1 MTRGERRAVERLV
14 AAAVPEGDGLPPV
27 ERTDA
32 VEAFGAWLRA
42 APGPNRAALRA
53 LLRAVGAQLG
63 RLPADERAGWI
74 EAGRGRLA
82 GSAQFLARIAAH
94 CYYGDE
100 AVLRALGYDAR
111 GAAARGLAL
120 RRAEGRL

>member
-1 MTRGERRAVERLV
+1 MRRFERNAVARLLD
-14 AAAVPEGDGLPPV
+14 AAVPAGDGLPPV

-32 VEAFGAWLRA
+32 LAAFDDWLRA

-53 LLRAVGAQLG
+53 TLQAVDAKLR
-63 RLPADERAGWI
+63 RLPARERAGWLSS
-74 EAGRGRLA
+74 GRGRLGGA
-82 GSAQFLARIAAH
+82 AQFLARIAAH

-100 AVLRALGYDAR
+100 GVMRALGYDAR
-111 GAAARGLAL
+111 EVAARGLAL

>member
-1 MTRGERRAVERLV
+1 MTRGERRAIERLV
-14 AAAVPEGDGLPPV
+14 AAAVPQGEGLPPV

-32 VEAFGAWLRA
+32 AEAFDAWLRA
-42 APGPNRAALRA
+42 APRPNRIALRA
-53 LLRAVGAQLG
+53 LLRTAARGDVPRRLESGSGVRGGA
-63 RLPADERAGWI
+63 
-74 EAGRGRLA
+74 
-82 GSAQFLARIAAH
+82 AQFLARVAAH

-111 GAAARGLAL
+111 EVAARGMAV